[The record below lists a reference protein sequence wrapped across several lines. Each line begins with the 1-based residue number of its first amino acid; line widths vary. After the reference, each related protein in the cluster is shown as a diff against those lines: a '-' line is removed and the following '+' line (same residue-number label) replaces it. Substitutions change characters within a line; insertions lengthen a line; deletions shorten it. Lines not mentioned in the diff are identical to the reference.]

1 MAIDYYKKAE
11 KNASTGY
18 DQTQETVSRM
28 LAEIEAEGEAK
39 AKEYCQKLD
48 GWEGDVVVSREQIE
62 AAKAKVPEQLKAD
75 IQFAYERVSRFAAAQ
90 RDSIR
95 EFETELSPG
104 LFAGQKL
111 IPMETAGCYVPG
123 GRYAHIA
130 SAIMSMATA
139 KTAGVKNVIA
149 CSVPRDENGIHPA
162 ILYAMDLAGADTI
175 LQMGGVQGIASMAF
189 GLFTGKPADILVG
202 PGNRFVAEAKRQLF
216 GRCGIDMFAGPTE
229 IGIIADDSADPHI
242 VATDLVGQA
251 EHGPDSPAW
260 LFTTSRALADAVS
273 ERIPDL
279 IADLPETQSKAAD
292 AAWRDY
298 GEIVICDSREEV
310 VEVSDRYASEHL
322 ELQVEDL
329 DWWVEKLTS
338 YGSLFVGEE
347 TTVAFGDK
355 CSGTNHILPTKGAA
369 RYTGGLCAEK
379 FLKIVTYQRQSREAT
394 RSVAAA
400 TARLSRCEGMEGHA
414 RSGDVR
420 LAKYFPGEQFDLVI
434 NEEI

>member
-1 MAIDYYKKAE
+1 MATHYYKKAE

-18 DQTQETVSRM
+18 DQTQEIVSRM
-28 LAEIEAEGEAK
+28 LAEMEAEGESK
-39 AKEYCQKLD
+39 AKEYCCTLD
-48 GWEGDVVVSREQIE
+48 GWEGDVVVGREQIE
-62 AAKAKVPEQLKAD
+62 AAKAKVPEQLKQD
-75 IQFAYERVSRFAAAQ
+75 IHFAYERVSRFAAAQ
-90 RDSIR
+90 RDSIG

-130 SAIMSMATA
+130 SAIMSVATA
-139 KTAGVKNVIA
+139 KTAGVKNVVA

-229 IGIIADDSADPHI
+229 IGIIADEQADPSI
-242 VATDLVGQA
+242 VAADLVGQA

-260 LFTTSRALADAVS
+260 LFTTSRELADAVT
-273 ERIPDL
+273 ERMPGL
-279 IADLPETQSKAAD
+279 IAALPETQRKAAD

-298 GEIVICDSREEV
+298 GEIILCETREEV

-322 ELQVEDL
+322 ELQVADL
-329 DWWVEKLTS
+329 DWWMERLTS

-347 TTVAFGDK
+347 ATVAFGDK

-369 RYTGGLCAEK
+369 RYTGGLCAQK

-394 RSVAAA
+394 RGVAAA

-414 RSGDVR
+414 RTGDVR
-420 LAKYFPGEQFDLVI
+420 LAKYYPDETFDLVI
-434 NEEI
+434 AEEV

>member
-18 DQTQETVSRM
+18 DQTQEIVSRM
-28 LAEIEAEGEAK
+28 LAEIEADGEAK

-130 SAIMSMATA
+130 SAIMSVATA
-139 KTAGVKNVIA
+139 RTAGVKNVIA

-273 ERIPDL
+273 ERIPGL

-329 DWWVEKLTS
+329 DWWVAKLTS

-369 RYTGGLCAEK
+369 RYTGGLCAQK

-394 RSVAAA
+394 RDVAAT

-414 RSGDVR
+414 RTGDVR
-420 LAKYFPGEQFDLVI
+420 LAKYYPGEHFDLVI
-434 NEEI
+434 DEEV

>member
-1 MAIDYYKKAE
+1 MTIHYYKKAE

-18 DQTQETVSRM
+18 DQTQEIVARM
-28 LAEIEAEGEAK
+28 LAEIEAEGEGK
-39 AKEYCQKLD
+39 AKEYCRTLD
-48 GWEGDVVVSREQIE
+48 GWDGDVVVGREQIE
-62 AAKAKVPEQLKAD
+62 AAKAKVPEQLKRD
-75 IQFAYERVSRFAAAQ
+75 IHFAYERVSRFAASQ
-90 RDSIR
+90 RDSIG

-130 SAIMSMATA
+130 SAIMSVATA
-139 KTAGVKNVIA
+139 KTAGVKNVVA
-149 CSVPRDENGIHPA
+149 CSVPRDEHGIHPA

-229 IGIIADDSADPHI
+229 IGIIADHDADPEI
-242 VATDLVGQA
+242 VAVDLVGQA

-260 LFTTSRALADAVS
+260 LFTTSRELADAVT
-273 ERIPDL
+273 ERMPGL
-279 IADLPETQSKAAD
+279 IEALPETQRKAAD

-298 GEIVICDSREEV
+298 GEIVLCDTREEV

-322 ELQVEDL
+322 ELQVSDL
-329 DWWVEKLTS
+329 DWWMARLTS

-347 TTVAFGDK
+347 ATVAFGDK

-369 RYTGGLCAEK
+369 RYTGGLCAQK

-414 RSGDVR
+414 RTGDAR
-420 LAKYFPGEQFDLVI
+420 LAKYYPGETFELVI
-434 NEEI
+434 AEEV

>member
-18 DQTQETVSRM
+18 DQTQETVARM
-28 LAEIEAEGEAK
+28 LDEIESEGEAK
-39 AKEYCQKLD
+39 AKEYCRTLD

-62 AAKAKVPEQLKAD
+62 AAKAKVPEQLKQD
-75 IQFAYERVSRFAAAQ
+75 IHFAYERVSRFAAAQ
-90 RDSIR
+90 RDSIG

-130 SAIMSMATA
+130 SAIMSVATA
-139 KTAGVKNVIA
+139 KVAGVRNVVA
-149 CSVPRDENGIHPA
+149 CSVPRDEHGIHPA

-189 GLFTGKPADILVG
+189 GLFSGKPADILVG

-229 IGIIADDSADPHI
+229 IGIIADHNADPTI
-242 VATDLVGQA
+242 VAVDLVGQA

-260 LFTTSRALADAVS
+260 LFTTSRELADAVTA
-273 ERIPDL
+273 RIPGL
-279 IADLPETQSKAAD
+279 IEALPKTQRQAAD

-298 GEIVICDSREEV
+298 GEIILCDTRDEI

-322 ELQVEDL
+322 ELQVADL
-329 DWWVEKLTS
+329 DWWIARLSS
-338 YGSLFVGEE
+338 YGSLFIGEE
-347 TTVAFGDK
+347 ATVAFGDK

-369 RYTGGLCAEK
+369 RYTGGLCAQK

-394 RSVAAA
+394 RTVAAA

-414 RSGDVR
+414 RTGDVR
-420 LAKYFPGEQFDLVI
+420 LAKYYPDETFDLAI
-434 NEEI
+434 AEEV

>member
-28 LAEIEAEGEAK
+28 LAEIEAGGEAK
-39 AKEYCQKLD
+39 AREYCRKLD
-48 GWEGDVVVSREQIE
+48 GWEGDVVVAREQIE
-62 AAKAKVPEQLKAD
+62 AAKARVPEQLKAD

-130 SAIMSMATA
+130 SAIMSVATA
-139 KTAGVKNVIA
+139 RTAGVKNVIA

-229 IGIIADDSADPHI
+229 IGIIADDTADPHI

-260 LFTTSRALADAVS
+260 LFTTSRALAEAVS
-273 ERIPDL
+273 ERIPGL
-279 IADLPETQSKAAD
+279 IADLPETQSRAAD

-329 DWWVEKLTS
+329 DWWVAKLNS

-420 LAKYFPGEQFDLVI
+420 LAKYYPDEQFDLVI
-434 NEEI
+434 DEEV